1 MGKQKSKNEAAG
13 QGNRL
18 DGEQN
23 TVKKSGK
30 RKLWKRIGIGIGGV
44 LLLLVL
50 LAGGYVLYMQL
61 QYYRIEDGQVIVT
74 ENNREEKIQAGTP
87 YTLMT
92 YNIGFGA
99 YSGDY
104 TFFMDT
110 GEMKDG
116 TKTAGK
122 FSRAKSKEEAM
133 ANTEGSIGLLRAED
147 ADFIFVQEAD
157 EKATRSYGINQVELV
172 KEAFPEY
179 ASAFACNFH
188 SAYLLYPFHEPHGSV
203 RAGMLTLGKYQISE
217 SIRRQ
222 FPVDDSFITKFTDL
236 DRCFLVSRVPL
247 ENGKELLLINLHLSA
262 YDEGGKIR
270 AEQLALL
277 NQVFEEER
285 ENGNYVIAGGDFNH
299 DIADSVES
307 FPSEQKIPGWVF
319 QIDDSQLAEGY
330 HFVKAENA
338 AETPTCR
345 GADIP
350 YEKGVT
356 YTVIVDG
363 FIVSDGI
370 TARAENVDG
379 EFRYSDHNP
388 VKLTFELP

>member
-1 MGKQKSKNEAAG
+1 MKKISGGSGTEAGNWVEEQKQRK
-13 QGNRL
+13 Q
-18 DGEQN
+18 
-23 TVKKSGK
+23 SGK
-30 RKLWKRIGIGIGGV
+30 KKPWKWIAAAFGGV
-44 LLLLVL
+44 ILLLAL
-50 LAGGYVLYMQL
+50 LAGGYVTYMQI
-61 QYYRIEDGQVIVT
+61 QYYRIEDNQLIAT
-74 ENNREEKIQAGTP
+74 ENNREEKIRPGMP

-99 YSGDY
+99 YSDDY
-104 TFFMDT
+104 TFFMDA
-110 GEMKDG
+110 GEMEDG
-116 TKTAGK
+116 TKTAG
-122 FSRAKSKEEAM
+122 SSARAKSREEAL
-133 ANTEGSIGLLRAED
+133 ANTEGSIGLLKAED
-147 ADFIFVQEAD
+147 PDFVFVQEAD
-157 EKATRSYGINQVELV
+157 EKATRSYGINQVELL
-172 KEAFPEY
+172 KAAFSDY

-203 RAGMLTLGKYQISE
+203 QAGMLTLGKYQISE
-217 SIRRQ
+217 SVRRQ
-222 FPVDDSFITKFTDL
+222 FPVDNSFVTKFTDL
-236 DRCFLVSRVPL
+236 DRCFLVSRIPL

-270 AEQLALL
+270 AKQLALL

-285 ENGNYVIAGGDFNH
+285 EKGNYVIAGGDFNH
-299 DIADSVES
+299 DIAGSIES
-307 FPSEQKIPGWVF
+307 FPTRQKVPDWVF
-319 QIDDSQLAEGY
+319 ELDDSQLAEGY
-330 HFVKAENA
+330 HFVKADNA
-338 AETPTCR
+338 AGVPTCR

-370 TARAENVDG
+370 RAYAENVDG

>member
-1 MGKQKSKNEAAG
+1 MV
-13 QGNRL
+13 L
-18 DGEQN
+18 
-23 TVKKSGK
+23 
-30 RKLWKRIGIGIGGV
+30 GG
-44 LLLLVL
+44 LLLFLAL
-50 LAGGYVLYMQL
+50 LAGGYVVYMQV
-61 QYYRIEDGQVIVT
+61 QYYRIEDNQVIAT
-74 ENNREEKIQAGTP
+74 ENNREERIKSGRA

-99 YSGDY
+99 YSDDY

-116 TKTAGK
+116 TKTAGT
-122 FSRAKSKEEAM
+122 SARAKSKEEALT
-133 ANTEGSIGLLRAED
+133 NTEGSVGLLKAENP
-147 ADFIFVQEAD
+147 DFIFVQEAD
-157 EKATRSYGINQVELV
+157 EKATRSYGINQVELL
-172 KEAFPEY
+172 KEAFPGY

-188 SAYLLYPFHEPHGSV
+188 SAYLFFPFHEPHGSV
-203 RAGMLTLGKYQISE
+203 QAGMLTFGKYRISE

-222 FPVDDSFITKFTDL
+222 FPVDNSFITKFTDL
-236 DRCFLVSRVPL
+236 DRCFMVSRVPL

-285 ENGNYVIAGGDFNH
+285 EKGNYVIAGGDFNH

-307 FPSEQKIPGWVF
+307 FPSEQKVPGWVF
-319 QIDDSQLAEGY
+319 QLDDPQLAEGY

-370 TARAENVDG
+370 KARAENVDG